1 MEALRAAQSD
11 WLCRLLDEPITRS
24 GFSTWA
30 LRQCLPDIGLRN
42 SKLPCDCGR
51 LDAGFEGGT
60 HCIQLA
66 SGHTRAIL
74 GGLLASWLEC
84 PVEETDD
91 RGRKTRTT
99 AARDNRR
106 GIPQGSPISPLL
118 ANLYMRRFVLGWK
131 MLDLLLRE
139 HSACRAIEI
148 GSTPNCR
155 SARAAEAQ
163 VIALVRAMASSRA
176 NVPSA
181 QRVWYPQHAGASC

>member
-11 WLCRLLDEPITRS
+11 WRCRLLDEPITRS

-74 GGLLASWLEC
+74 GGLLASLRLCISHWLLFRRAGRPSTATLGLGGDSRKQRIDFHIIQPLQCSGQVLRQEMALL
-84 PVEETDD
+84 
-91 RGRKTRTT
+91 RGRAVRSGL
-99 AARDNRR
+99 ALWNRR
-106 GIPQGSPISPLL
+106 RPG
-118 ANLYMRRFVLGWK
+118 RRYG
-131 MLDLLLRE
+131 R
-139 HSACRAIEI
+139 
-148 GSTPNCR
+148 
-155 SARAAEAQ
+155 
-163 VIALVRAMASSRA
+163 
-176 NVPSA
+176 
-181 QRVWYPQHAGASC
+181 

>member
-11 WLCRLLDEPITRS
+11 WRCRLLDEPITRS

-74 GGLLASWLEC
+74 GGLLASLRLCISHWLLFRRAGRPSTATLGLGGDSRKQRIDFHIIQPLQC
-84 PVEETDD
+84 SSQVLRQDMALL
-91 RGRKTRTT
+91 RGRAVRSDL
-99 AARDNRR
+99 ALWNSRR
-106 GIPQGSPISPLL
+106 PGHR
-118 ANLYMRRFVLGWK
+118 Y
-131 MLDLLLRE
+131 
-139 HSACRAIEI
+139 
-148 GSTPNCR
+148 
-155 SARAAEAQ
+155 
-163 VIALVRAMASSRA
+163 SR
-176 NVPSA
+176 
-181 QRVWYPQHAGASC
+181 